1 MTHSQILFGVL
12 LLIIFCVIL
21 IFNFKFDALKDSGA
35 DSVSNKPY
43 SFGKVQLSW
52 WTVIIF
58 SAFAACLFVEKLIP
72 NLDPSLLY
80 LLGISGGTTLLAK
93 VIDAKENQ
101 ASSVVESKGFFA
113 DILNYG
119 DIHRLQTMLF
129 NIAVGIWFVL
139 QVAHNLIVPL
149 SADYTIDKVLP
160 AIPTYILA
168 LLTVSNAIYL
178 GGKAQEK

>member
-1 MTHSQILFGVL
+1 MTHAQILFAVL

-21 IFNFKFDALKDSGA
+21 IFDFKFDALKDSGA
-35 DSVSNKPY
+35 DTISRKPY

-58 SAFAACLFVEKLIP
+58 SAFAACLLVKKLIP

-93 VIDAKENQ
+93 VVDAKANQ
-101 ASSVVESKGFFA
+101 ITSVIESKGFFA

-129 NIAVGIWFVL
+129 NVAVGGWFIL
-139 QVAHNLIVPL
+139 QVAHNLIIPL
-149 SADYTIDKVLP
+149 SVDYTIDKVLP
-160 AIPTYILA
+160 AIPTYILV
-168 LLTVSNAIYL
+168 LLSVSNVIYL
-178 GGKAQEK
+178 GGKTQEN